1 MREAPAQRLR
11 KSSSRRPQAFL
22 ALALL
27 ATAAGSIG
35 AIQLAAAGG
44 RPAAQIRVRRDLRY
58 SDTPSQPLLL
68 DAFLPGSR
76 GGVTPAVVLVH
87 GGGWVGG
94 GKWRWDADAAK
105 LAALGWAAFSIDY
118 RLSPRARFPAAV
130 DDLRAAIRW
139 IGSHAR
145 ELHVDR
151 RRIGLIGDSAGGTLV
166 AYVAVAGTGSRAGS
180 VRVRAAA
187 SWSGP
192 TDLASLVRDG
202 HSPYLRRV
210 ARAYVGCP
218 LTTCA
223 HRYQSASPADHV
235 SPSST
240 PLLLANSTRE
250 LVPLAQALELA
261 DRLKEAGVRFRLLV
275 FPGTRHARRYEA
287 AAWEPTLGFLQ
298 RYLGRLPVTP

>member
-1 MREAPAQRLR
+1 MRDAPTQRLG
-11 KSSSRRPQAFL
+11 KSTSRGRQAVL

-35 AIQLAAAGG
+35 AIQLAPAGG
-44 RPAAQIRVRRDLRY
+44 RTPAQIRVRRDLRY
-58 SDTPSQPLLL
+58 GGTPSHPLLL
-68 DAFLPGSR
+68 DAFLPRRR
-76 GGVTPAVVLVH
+76 GDVTPAVVLVH
-87 GGGWVGG
+87 GGGWVRG
-94 GKWRWDADAAK
+94 GKRRWDADAAK

-130 DDLRAAIRW
+130 DDLQTALGW

-145 ELHVDR
+145 ELHVER

-166 AYVAVAGTGSRAGS
+166 AYVAVAGTGSRAGA

-202 HSPYLRRV
+202 RSPYLERV
-210 ARAYVGCP
+210 TRAYIGCP
-218 LTTCA
+218 FRTCA
-223 HRYQSASPADHV
+223 RRYQRASPANHV
-235 SPSST
+235 SPGST

-250 LVPLAQALELA
+250 LVPLAQARELA
-261 DRLKEAGVRFRLLV
+261 ARLQEAGVRFRLLV
-275 FPGTRHARRYEA
+275 LPGTRHARRYEA
-287 AAWEPTLGFLQ
+287 AAWEPTLTFLEH
-298 RYLGRLPVTP
+298 YLGRLPATL